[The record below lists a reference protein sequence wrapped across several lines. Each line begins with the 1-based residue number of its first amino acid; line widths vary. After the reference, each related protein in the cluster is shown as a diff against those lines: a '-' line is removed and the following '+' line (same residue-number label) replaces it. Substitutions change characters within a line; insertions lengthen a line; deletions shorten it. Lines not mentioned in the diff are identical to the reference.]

1 MPTEIDHSQTNTA
14 LRSFPGVLESREQGL
29 VLLSPEGRTARRR
42 VLFVNAYGG
51 SCVWDQIKT
60 GMLPGHHLWG
70 CIELV
75 QLGYEILLTEPL
87 PHFNFRRSPLPHDLR
102 FLRLVN
108 EWLGPDD
115 ILYSGHTLL
124 YWLPLLK
131 RANLLK
137 CKVVSLMYAR
147 EKLDW
152 AQAHCGIIAMTPAA
166 EVTARQLAPKAKVVR
181 LPWGV
186 DLNFFPRLP
195 YEPDT
200 FLSCGIT
207 NRDHATLCA
216 AAKISTRPI
225 RLICPSKPLGLDWPL
240 NVDVVDSGRGWNFQK
255 KQVGYDQLLTD
266 FYARATATIV
276 VLKNDPDETTANG
289 FTNLLESMAM
299 ARPVVFT
306 RTGAVP
312 GEIDVEGAGIGFYAS
327 PEDPADLAEAIEDL
341 ASDRARAH
349 AMGDAGRQLCQSHY
363 CISRYAEGL
372 HHFFES
378 L

>member
-1 MPTEIDHSQTNTA
+1 METEIENSQTSS
-14 LRSFPGVLESREQGL
+14 LRRFPGVLESQEQGF
-29 VLLSPEGRTARRR
+29 VRLSPEGRTARRR

-51 SCVWDQIKT
+51 SGVWDQVKT

-75 QLGYEILLTEPL
+75 QLGYEVLLTEPL
-87 PHFNFRRSPLPHDLR
+87 PHFNYRRNPLPHDLR

-131 RANLLK
+131 RTHLLK
-137 CKVVSLMYAR
+137 RKVVSLMYAR
-147 EKLDW
+147 EELDW
-152 AQAHCGIIAMTPAA
+152 AAAHCGIIAMTPAA
-166 EVTARQLAPKAKVVR
+166 EARARQIAPKAKVVR

-186 DLNFFPRLP
+186 DLDFFPRLP
-195 YEPDT
+195 YDPNT

-216 AAKISTRPI
+216 AAKLTNQPI
-225 RLICPSKPLGLDWPL
+225 RLICPGLPSNLDWPR

-255 KQVGYDQLLTD
+255 KKVGYEQLLKD
-266 FYARATATIV
+266 FYARATASIV

-299 ARPVVFT
+299 ARPVIFT

-312 GEIDVEGAGIGFYAS
+312 GEINVEKSGIGLHVP
-327 PEDPADLAEAIEDL
+327 PENPSALAEAIERI
-341 ASDRARAH
+341 ASDVVQAQS
-349 AMGDAGRQLCQSHY
+349 MGEAGLALCQRRY
-363 CISRYAEGL
+363 CINHYAEGL